1 MKFAAVLGVAAGLVA
16 FPAMAGPA
24 GHGLTFTEE
33 VAKKNL
39 QKRTVKIS
47 AAASC
52 AAPAAV
58 ELAKRDDVATAKA
71 KEGVVRVVFHS
82 VDAAASQEGAVR
94 AAVSDICSAA

>member
-1 MKFAAVLGVAAGLVA
+1 MKFVAVLGVAAGLVA
-16 FPAMAGPA
+16 FPAFAGPA

-39 QKRTVKIS
+39 QKRTVKVA

-71 KEGVVRVVFHS
+71 QEGVVRVVFHS
-82 VDAAASQEGAVR
+82 ADAAKTHEGAVR
-94 AAVSDICSAA
+94 AAVSDICRAA

>member
-1 MKFAAVLGVAAGLVA
+1 MKFVALIGVAAGLVA

-39 QKRTVKIS
+39 HKRTVKIE
-47 AAASC
+47 AAAAC

-71 KEGVVRVVFHS
+71 KEGVVRVVFHTA
-82 VDAAASQEGAVR
+82 DAAAAQEGAVR
-94 AAVSDICSAA
+94 AAVSDICRSA